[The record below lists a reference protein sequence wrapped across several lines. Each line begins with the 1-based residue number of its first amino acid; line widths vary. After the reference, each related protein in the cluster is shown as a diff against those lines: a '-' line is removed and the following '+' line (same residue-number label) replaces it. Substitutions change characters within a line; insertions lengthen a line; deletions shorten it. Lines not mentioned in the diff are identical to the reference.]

1 MRPLQPALTPLEF
14 LKGYAS
20 LFHRSLKASFAYR
33 ATTVTSLLTAIVAYA
48 VPMLVWR
55 QVYAQNPS
63 GVHISQAQ
71 MFPYL
76 LLACCVNYS
85 LGMSVEF
92 RISQRIRMGLIAT
105 DLLKP
110 LDFQVAQGVQ
120 SVSDGLF
127 NGALGMTVF
136 FCGYLFLGPEVF
148 PANWAAFGLF
158 ILSYL
163 LAFLIM
169 YGICFIFV
177 QGAFYTY
184 SGYGILTAR
193 MALQY
198 TFSGMSAPLTLY
210 PAFLGAIGRWLP
222 FQHTIFTPV
231 SIYMGWVQGA
241 QAWRLIGEQAL
252 WVLGLFLAGK
262 ILMNQALKQLEI
274 QGG

>member
-1 MRPLQPALTPLEF
+1 LRALQPALTPWES

-20 LFHRSLKASFAYR
+20 LFVRSLKASFAYR
-33 ATTVTSLLTAIVAYA
+33 ASTVTALMTATVAYA
-48 VPMLVWR
+48 VPLLVWR
-55 QVYAQNPS
+55 QVYAQAPPGLS
-63 GVHISQAQ
+63 LSREK

-110 LDFQVAQGVQ
+110 VDFQVAQGVQ

-127 NGALGMTVF
+127 NGFLGMSVF
-136 FCGYLFLGPEVF
+136 LCGYLFLGRDVF
-148 PANWAAFGLF
+148 PAGWEAFLLF
-158 ILSYL
+158 LPSYL
-163 LAFLIM
+163 LAFVIM
-169 YGICFIFV
+169 YGICFLFV

-184 SGYGILTAR
+184 SGYGIVAAR
-193 MALQY
+193 IALQQ

-210 PAFLGAIGRWLP
+210 PPLLAALGNWLP
-222 FQHTIFTPV
+222 FRHTIYTPV
-231 SIYMGWVQGA
+231 CVYMGWVRGEA
-241 QAWRLIGEQAL
+241 ALRLIGEQAL
-252 WVLGLFLAGK
+252 WAMGLFLAGK
-262 ILMNQALKQLEI
+262 WVMGKALRQLEV

>member
-1 MRPLQPALTPLEF
+1 MRPLQPSLTAAEF
-14 LKGYAS
+14 LKGYVS
-20 LFHRSLKASFAYR
+20 LFVRSLKASFAYR
-33 ATTVTSLLTAIVAYA
+33 ATTVTSLLTATVAYA
-48 VPMLVWR
+48 IPMLVWR
-55 QVYAQNPS
+55 QVYAQSPPGLS
-63 GVHISQAQ
+63 ISKAQ

-127 NGALGMTVF
+127 NGALGMAVF
-136 FCGYLFLGPEVF
+136 ICGYFFLGSEVF
-148 PANWAAFGLF
+148 PAGWGAFGLF

-163 LAFLIM
+163 LAFLVM

-198 TFSGMSAPLTLY
+198 TFSGSSALPVPLPGFPGNDRPLASVSTHHLH
-210 PAFLGAIGRWLP
+210 AP
-222 FQHTIFTPV
+222 FP
-231 SIYMGWVQGA
+231 SIWDGFRA
-241 QAWRLIGEQAL
+241 E
-252 WVLGLFLAGK
+252 K
-262 ILMNQALKQLEI
+262 P
-274 QGG
+274 GG